1 MLRPGSG
8 RRWSASRW
16 ALRLVLSRYLGEK
29 PEAIALRRSEH
40 GKPELAE
47 GPERLSFNLSH
58 SGALA
63 LVAVTRGRELGVD
76 IERIDADRDLLA
88 LAERALDASAA
99 AAVREA
105 APADRPTAF
114 YEAWVRHE
122 ALVKCFGG
130 GLGSPLPEEPA
141 TVAPL
146 DVDRGFAAA
155 LAVAGRE
162 VLAHRCFSIGS
173 P

>member
-16 ALRLVLSRYLGEK
+16 ALRLVLSRYLGEG
-29 PEAIALRRSEH
+29 PEAIALRRGEH

-47 GPERLSFNLSH
+47 APERLSFNLSH

-63 LVAVTRGRELGVD
+63 LVAVTRGREIGVD
-76 IERIDADRDLLA
+76 LERIDSSRDLLA
-88 LAERALDASAA
+88 LADRALDTAAA
-99 AAVREA
+99 AAVRA
-105 APADRPTAF
+105 AASADRPTAF

-130 GLGSPLPEEPA
+130 GLGSPLPVEPA
-141 TVAPL
+141 TVNGL

-155 LAVAGRE
+155 LAVAGCE
-162 VLAHRCFSIGS
+162 VLAHRCFSIS
-173 P
+173 SS